1 MRAAPFA
8 YLRPDSLE
16 EALDALARHDDEAQ
30 LLAGGQS
37 LMPAMA
43 LRMARPA
50 VLVDISRLAEL
61 RGIAL
66 DADALVIGAG
76 TSYSQALRSPLV
88 AEHAPLLALAI
99 PHIAHEAVRSRG
111 TLGGSLANAD
121 PASEMPACMLALG
134 AEVVLR
140 SREGERR
147 VPMEDFALGTYT
159 TAIEPGEILTT
170 IRVPLGQATRQQH
183 FREIARRSGDYA
195 MAGAALVADGA
206 NDARFVLFAVS
217 DRPVLVPGAPSL
229 DAVLAAL
236 DTAVEF
242 FPDNHAGVATKRHLA
257 GVLARDLL
265 SRSASKEAA

>member
-8 YLRPDSLE
+8 YLRPNSLE
-16 EALDALARHDDEAQ
+16 EVFAALAQFGDEAQ

-43 LRMARPA
+43 LRMARPG
-50 VLVDISRLAEL
+50 VLVDISRLGEL

-66 DADALVIGAG
+66 EADALVFGAG
-76 TSYSQALRSPLV
+76 TTYSQALRSPLV

-134 AEVVLR
+134 AQVVLR
-140 SREGERR
+140 SAEGERA
-147 VPMEDFALGTYT
+147 VPMEEFALGTYT
-159 TAIEPGEILTT
+159 TAIEPGEILAA
-170 IRVPLGQATRQQH
+170 IRVPLPETARRTR

-195 MAGAALVADGA
+195 MAGAALVSDEAGE
-206 NDARFVLFAVS
+206 ARFVLFAVS
-217 DRPVLVPGAPSL
+217 DRPILVSGAPNL
-229 DAVLAAL
+229 DAVLAGI
-236 DTAVEF
+236 DTEVEF
-242 FPDNHAGVATKRHLA
+242 FPDNHAGIATKRHLA

-265 SRSASKEAA
+265 SRSALKEAA

>member
-8 YLRPDSLE
+8 YVRPDSLE
-16 EALDALARHDDEAQ
+16 EAFEALARHGDEAQ

-43 LRMARPA
+43 LRMARPEI
-50 VLVDISRLAEL
+50 LVDISRLPEL

-66 DADALVIGAG
+66 EEGALVLGAG
-76 TSYSQALRSPLV
+76 TTYAEALRAPLV
-88 AEHAPLLALAI
+88 ASHAPLLAQAI
-99 PHIAHEAVRSRG
+99 PHVAHEAVRSRG

-134 AEVVLR
+134 AQVVLR
-140 SREGERR
+140 SAEGERA

-159 TAIEPGEILTT
+159 TAIEPGEILTA
-170 IRVPLGQATRQQH
+170 IRVPLSDAPRRSH

-195 MAGAALVADGA
+195 MAGAAYVSDGADG
-206 NDARFVLFAVS
+206 ARFVLFAVS
-217 DRPVLVPGAPSL
+217 DRPVLVPGAPDV
-229 DAVLAAL
+229 DAVLAAI
-236 DTAVEF
+236 DADVEF
-242 FPDNHAGVATKRHLA
+242 FPDNHAGIATKRHLA

-265 SRSASKEAA
+265 SRSALKEAA

>member
-16 EALDALARHDDEAQ
+16 EAFEALAQFGDEAQ

-43 LRMARPA
+43 LRMARPG
-50 VLVDISRLAEL
+50 VLVDISRLAAL

-66 DADALVIGAG
+66 EEGALVLGAG
-76 TSYSQALRSPLV
+76 TTYAEALRAPLV
-88 AEHAPLLALAI
+88 ATHTPLLVEAI

-134 AEVVLR
+134 AQVVLR
-140 SREGERR
+140 SAEGERA
-147 VPMEDFALGTYT
+147 VSMEEFALGTYT
-159 TAIEPGEILTT
+159 TAIEPGEILAA
-170 IRVPLGQATRQQH
+170 IRIPLPESPRRSR

-195 MAGAALVADGA
+195 MAGAALVSDEAGE
-206 NDARFVLFAVS
+206 ARFVLFAVS
-217 DRPVLVPGAPSL
+217 DRPILVPGAPDV
-229 DAVLAAL
+229 DAVLAAI
-236 DTAVEF
+236 DAEVEF
-242 FPDNHAGVATKRHLA
+242 FPDNHVGISTKRHLA

-265 SRSASKEAA
+265 SRSAPKEAA